1 MPSFGTEGDYRPE
14 QPSDRSRGG
23 TPADSKRLSHATDG
37 NDETPKAPWRALFFF
52 TTKANIPLLVFAIAI
67 SIISGALDPAK
78 SYLMGKAFGGF
89 TSYASGTLHADEF
102 IHLEKKYVYYLLIV
116 SGGAWIATF
125 LELTC
130 WLAFGELQA
139 KSARDRLFHGL
150 LRKEIEWYD
159 LRKNG
164 IGALL
169 PRIQAQIRELQLA
182 TSQPLGALVYLTST
196 AILSLVQA
204 LVRAW
209 DLTLVSLAS
218 APIIMLAVVWAGKN
232 MASNLEK
239 QQAKLTEAQ
248 KFSTSALSAI
258 ETVKCF
264 NGQKIEREK
273 YTKCIA
279 EGAHFYYRVASA
291 NALQM
296 AFIILLSVSMFVQ
309 GFYYGGVLIREGKK
323 NSSDVITTFFSAI
336 AAFQSIT
343 AIIPQMIVLEKGRVA
358 GSTLRTIMAQVQAN
372 TPSRRS
378 PGQLS
383 PKNCDGNIDVRNV
396 SFAYPSRP
404 QQLALDNVT
413 LYIPGGE
420 LTFFIGT
427 SGSGKST
434 LGQLLMQFYTS
445 YQGHI
450 LLDGVALD
458 ALNESWL
465 RKNITLVEQTST
477 LFNDTVYQNIAF
489 GKRDEELAS
498 REEVLSAAQF
508 ALLQLMINDMP
519 NGWDTS
525 VGYKGSSLSGG
536 QRQRMALARARLR
549 DTPILLLDESTSAL
563 DQISR
568 GLMMDAIR
576 HWRRRKTTIVIT
588 HDISQILPDDYAYVL
603 ENGRLVQEGYR
614 KHMEKVKHSPF
625 QRFLPPEP
633 RAEGSPLDAR
643 KATAS
648 DSVRTRRPS
657 LDIPMDYTNHISSDP
672 LEAQLNVGE
681 NKRASF
687 FPKVFQDSSPLLGM
701 KGRVNAGQT
710 LAFSSPWMR
719 LVASS
724 DSPSPS
730 SPTSS
735 RASGLWGVKE
745 MSPSPEWKR
754 EFRKSQRMSTLME
767 RLVDKTGQ
775 LAAETRMHSQAVDRK
790 RMTPFEVRSSAAST
804 GNFIEHNG
812 DKECLDSEFIP
823 HKSFRSILRTL
834 WPNINWRTRAVLVFG
849 FWGATV
855 HAVSQPVFSYVLSRL
870 LRTYAIPRGQPHK
883 ALIYSMT
890 ILAVAVVESS
900 HVYLERF
907 CLEYVSQRWV
917 DRLRAEAMKRVL
929 DQPREFFDKE
939 ENDVSRITACLDRN
953 AEEMRNLLGR
963 FCGMIWIAALMC
975 VISIVWAMI
984 AQWKMT
990 LISLSIAPYIYG
1002 VTKAFSMVSEKWEG
1016 LSNSAAEDAA
1026 TIFTEVFTNIKT
1038 VRALTLEKHFVD
1050 KYIHTTNH
1058 VLRIGFQRSFY
1069 SGCFYGLSDSAGYFS
1084 TALIFYVGAVL
1095 VKAGAPVEH
1104 IVQVFTMLIFTVT
1117 SLGSILEFMPQIG
1130 SSKDT
1135 ASRLLRLAQLSGDSH
1150 EHQGDTRV
1158 TTVGDIVFD
1167 HLNFAYPSRPEQ
1179 TTLYNLNLHISP
1191 GSCTAIV
1198 GGSGSGKSTIANL
1211 LLRLYSTNH
1220 SRQTGRD
1227 RLYREELTLGG
1238 RSIDRLYTPSL
1249 RSSVVPVSQSPTLF
1263 SATVAENITYGLPPH
1278 SRYSSMACI
1287 IAAAKQAGV
1296 HDFISSLSQGYN
1308 TPVGDGGVGLSGGQA
1323 QRIAIARALIRKPAV
1338 LILDE
1343 ATSALDVGS
1352 ANLVR
1357 QTIENLVR
1365 DRERAMTVIIITHHR
1380 DMMEIAENI
1389 VVLDK
1394 GMIVQ
1399 QGGFDELLAKNGAL
1413 TNLLTG
1419 GEWTGENVQRAAVGA
1434 IEVPLMSDVDWRK
1447 RKKGRHSR
1455 KMD

>member
-1 MPSFGTEGDYRPE
+1 M
-14 QPSDRSRGG
+14 
-23 TPADSKRLSHATDG
+23 
-37 NDETPKAPWRALFFF
+37 
-52 TTKANIPLLVFAIAI
+52 IA
-67 SIISGALDPAK
+67 GALDPAK

-89 TSYASGTLHADEF
+89 TSYASGTLHGDGF

-116 SGGAWIATF
+116 SGGAWICSF

-139 KSARDRLFHGL
+139 KSARDRLFDGL

-182 TSQPLGALVYLTST
+182 TSQPLGALIYLTST

-232 MASNLEK
+232 MSNNLEK

-248 KFSTSALSAI
+248 KFSTSALGAI

-264 NGQKIEREK
+264 NGQQIERDK
-273 YTKCIA
+273 YTNCIA

-291 NALQM
+291 NALQL
-296 AFIILLSVSMFVQ
+296 AFIVLLSVSMFVQ

-323 NSSDVITTFFSAI
+323 NSSDIITTFFSAI

-358 GSTLRTIMAQVQAN
+358 GSTLRAIMAQVHTN
-372 TPSRRS
+372 TASRRS
-378 PGQLS
+378 SGLLS
-383 PKNCDGNIDVRNV
+383 PKTCDGDIDVRNV

-404 QQLALDNVT
+404 LQLALDNVT

-420 LTFFIGT
+420 LTFLIGT

-434 LGQLLMQFYTS
+434 LGQLLMQFYTT

-458 ALNESWL
+458 ALSESWL
-465 RKNITLVEQTST
+465 RNNITLVEQTST
-477 LFNDTVYQNIAF
+477 LFNDTVFQNIVF
-489 GKRDEELAS
+489 GKRGEEAAN
-498 REEVLSAAQF
+498 REEVAGAAQF

-519 NGWDTS
+519 NGWDTT
-525 VGYKGSSLSGG
+525 VGHKGNSLSGG
-536 QRQRMALARARLR
+536 QRQRVALARARLR

-576 HWRRRKTTIVIT
+576 HWRRDKTTIVIT
-588 HDISQILPDDYAYVL
+588 HDISQILPDDYAFVL
-603 ENGRLVQEGYR
+603 ENGRLIQEGYR
-614 KHMEKVKHSPF
+614 RHMEKLKNSPF
-625 QRFLPPEP
+625 QKFLPPEF
-633 RAEGSPLDAR
+633 GTDISPFDAR
-643 KATAS
+643 EAPAS
-648 DSVRTRRPS
+648 ENVGPWGPS
-657 LDIPMDYTNHISSDP
+657 LDMPFDHNSQLASDP

-701 KGRVNAGQT
+701 KGRANVGT
-710 LAFSSPWMR
+710 TSAFSSPWMR

-724 DSPSPS
+724 DSRSPS

-735 RASGLWGVKE
+735 RVSGLWGNREVNG
-745 MSPSPEWKR
+745 SPELKG

-767 RLVDKTGQ
+767 KLVDKTGQ
-775 LAAETRMHSQAVDRK
+775 LAVESRVHPMAVERK
-790 RMTPFEVRSSAAST
+790 RATPVEVQSSLGST
-804 GNFIEHNG
+804 RNFAESQVEH
-812 DKECLDSEFIP
+812 ECQDPETSAQT
-823 HKSFRSILRTL
+823 SFKNILRTS
-834 WPNINWRTRAVLVFG
+834 WPSINWRTRAVLVLG

-870 LRTYAIPRGQPHK
+870 LRTYAVPGGEPHK
-883 ALIYSMT
+883 ALMYSMI
-890 ILAVAVVESS
+890 ILAVAVIESL

-907 CLEYVSQRWV
+907 CLEYTSQRWV
-917 DRLRAEAMKRVL
+917 DWHRAEAMKRVL

-939 ENDVSRITACLDRN
+939 ENDASRITGSLDRN

-1038 VRALTLEKHFVD
+1038 VRALTLEKHFVE
-1050 KYIHTTNH
+1050 KYVQTTNR

-1069 SGCFYGLSDSAGYFS
+1069 SAFFYGLSDSAGYFA

-1095 VKAGAPVEH
+1095 VKSGAPVEH
-1104 IVQVFTMLIFTVT
+1104 IVQVFTMLIFAVT

-1135 ASRLLRLAQLSGDSH
+1135 ASRLLRLAQLPGHSH
-1150 EHQGDTRV
+1150 EHRGDTRV
-1158 TTVGDIVFD
+1158 TTVGDIAFD
-1167 HLNFAYPSRPEQ
+1167 HLHFAYPSRPEQ
-1179 TTLYNLNLHISP
+1179 TTLYNLSLHIGS

-1211 LLRLYSTNH
+1211 LLRLYSTTPSPQMVHNE
-1220 SRQTGRD
+1220 SD
-1227 RLYREELTLGG
+1227 REDLTLGG
-1238 RSIDRLYTPSL
+1238 RSIQRIYTPSL
-1249 RSSVVPVSQSPTLF
+1249 RSSVVPVSQTPTLF
-1263 SATVAENITYGLPPH
+1263 SATVADNISYGLP
-1278 SRYSSMACI
+1278 SQSSYNSMACTI
-1287 IAAAKQAGV
+1287 TAAKQAGV
-1296 HDFISSLSQGYN
+1296 HDFISSLPQAYN
-1308 TPVGDGGVGLSGGQA
+1308 TPIGDGGMGLSGGQA
-1323 QRIAIARALIRKPAV
+1323 QRIAIARALIRRPAV

-1343 ATSALDVGS
+1343 ATSALDAES
-1352 ANLVR
+1352 ASLVR
-1357 QTIENLVR
+1357 QTIANLAG
-1365 DRERAMTVIIITHHR
+1365 DRSRAMTVIIITHHK

-1394 GMIVQ
+1394 GIIVE

-1419 GEWTGENVQRAAVGA
+1419 GEWTSEKKQGA
-1434 IEVPLMSDVDWRK
+1434 EVTPPKGPAMRDIDWSK
-1447 RKKGRHSR
+1447 RMKGGH
-1455 KMD
+1455 